1 MGTPL
6 WELDF
11 DLGIKAIEEP
21 NYINEFIMRSVP
33 SKYDRKILSLVKKML
48 NPDAGK
54 RISIEE
60 IMKKKFIRHWQNRL
74 KY

>member
-1 MGTPL
+1 MLLGTPL

-21 NYINEFIMRSVP
+21 TYINEFIKRTVP
-33 SKYDRKILSLVKKML
+33 SKYNKNILSLVKKML
-48 NPDAGK
+48 NPDAGN

-60 IMKKKFIRHWQNRL
+60 MMKKKFV
-74 KY
+74 K